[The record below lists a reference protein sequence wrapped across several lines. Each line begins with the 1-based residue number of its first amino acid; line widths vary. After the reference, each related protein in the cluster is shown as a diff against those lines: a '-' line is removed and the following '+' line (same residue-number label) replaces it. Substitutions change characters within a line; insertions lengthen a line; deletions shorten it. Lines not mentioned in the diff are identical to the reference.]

1 MNDRSGSDEARLD
14 ALLAACAA
22 GDREA
27 FRQLYQAGA
36 PRLFGL
42 LLRMLGRRD
51 EAEDVLQEVF
61 VTVWKRAGQFRSS
74 RGSASTWL
82 TSIARNRAIDTLRK
96 TARRPRSAVEPD
108 ELPGRADP
116 LGEVALG
123 QSSARLRECLE
134 LLGDDYR
141 HSLALAFFE
150 GLSHSEVAARLGRP
164 LGTVKSWI
172 RRGLESLRGCLEA

>member
-1 MNDRSGSDEARLD
+1 VNDRTGSDERQLD
-14 ALLAACAA
+14 ALLAACAG

-27 FRQLYQAGA
+27 FRSLYRFGS

-51 EAEDVLQEVF
+51 LAEDVLQEVF
-61 VTVWKRAGQFRSS
+61 VTVWNRAGDFRSS
-74 RGSASTWL
+74 RGSATTWL
-82 TSIARNRAIDTLRK
+82 TSIASNRAIDALRK
-96 TARRPRSAVEPD
+96 SSRRPLSAVEPD

-116 LGEVALG
+116 FGEVALD
-123 QSSARLRECLE
+123 QSSARLGECLE

-150 GLSHSEVAARLGRP
+150 GLSHSEIAERLGRP

-172 RRGLESLRGCLEA
+172 RRALESLRGCLEA